1 MIGSSNVGTNFP
13 RKLLLTDTEV
23 SKIYKTFA
31 NGSSANIKFSKT
43 QLSQMIQSEGF
54 VNNVL
59 FDPDKTVK
67 KIINKVDELYKKS
80 VT

>member
-1 MIGSSNVGTNFP
+1 MIGSSNVETNFP

-54 VNNVL
+54 VNHVL